1 MKSNL
6 LHINLEKSCYV
17 HFKPINRKEKGPDEL
32 QTGKN
37 KKLPKNCKESI
48 KTNFISLCGTP
59 LKEVTETKFLGV
71 TIDNKLSWES
81 HCHNLHKKLKSA
93 TGMLARIRHNIP
105 QENYKS
111 LYFALFESHVSYCI
125 TVFGNANKQHYEKLF
140 TVQKHCIRILFGDY
154 KAYLNKFKTCAR
166 TRAIGEQKL
175 GHDFYIREHTKPLF
189 HKEEIMCFNNLYNYH
204 LCLETLKILQS
215 RQPSCLYEC
224 FNISTRNSENYL
236 LTRPGQSAYLQQCN
250 KIWNH
255 LVKIIAKNE
264 IIPSIKL
271 SQFKR
276 NLRTILLKVQNLF
289 DNIEWYPENTAIE
302 TVNKVAL

>member
-1 MKSNL
+1 ML
-6 LHINLEKSCYV
+6 IQRAGLIW
-17 HFKPINRKEKGPDEL
+17 FKL
-32 QTGKN
+32 ACF
-37 KKLPKNCKESI
+37 LP
-48 KTNFISLCGTP
+48 
-59 LKEVTETKFLGV
+59 
-71 TIDNKLSWES
+71 
-81 HCHNLHKKLKSA
+81 
-93 TGMLARIRHNIP
+93 
-105 QENYKS
+105 
-111 LYFALFESHVSYCI
+111 
-125 TVFGNANKQHYEKLF
+125 
-140 TVQKHCIRILFGDY
+140 
-154 KAYLNKFKTCAR
+154 

-189 HKEEIMCFNNLYNYH
+189 HKEEIVCFKNLYNYH

-255 LVKIIAKNE
+255 FVKIIAKSE

-276 NLRTILLKVQNLF
+276 NLKTILLKVQNLF